1 MESLTAAARRN
12 VGRDNA
18 QTSSSQSKQLL
29 APRTCL
35 GLACVTVLDEVTD
48 PECAGSESLTELCC
62 CRLEV
67 CKDPVRSR
75 AGQFLETLAL
85 LYRTYQLSEPYFF
98 FLVLGLHVCVS
109 SIP

>member
-1 MESLTAAARRN
+1 MWGPEGTAESLTAAARRN

-35 GLACVTVLDEVTD
+35 ELACGTVLDEVTD
-48 PECAGSESLTELCC
+48 PVCAGPESLTELCC

-67 CKDPVRSR
+67 CKDP
-75 AGQFLETLAL
+75 
-85 LYRTYQLSEPYFF
+85 SEEQGVA
-98 FLVLGLHVCVS
+98 VLGDTGTLVYNVS
-109 SIP
+109 VK